1 MAPTLCGMARQ
12 CDFPVFDA
20 DNHLYETEDA
30 FTRHLPAK
38 YRSAI
43 DYVQVRGRTKI
54 VVRGQI
60 SEYIPNPTFE
70 VVARPGAQ
78 EEYFRVGNP
87 EGKSYREIVGE
98 PMKSIPA
105 FREPAPRIELM
116 DELGV
121 DRALMFPTLASLL
134 EERMRDDPDLIHA
147 VVHSLNEW
155 MYETWSFDYEG
166 RIFATPV
173 ITLPIVDKA
182 IEELAWCVERGA
194 KTVLIRPAPV
204 PGYSGSRSF
213 GFEEFDP
220 FWQAVQDAGILVSMH
235 ASDSG
240 YSRYQGDWTGPQEML
255 PFRPDAFRMMTHGK
269 RPIEDTMSALVC
281 HGVITRFPDLKIAAV
296 ENGGDWVVP
305 FLEHLED
312 TYRKMPHAFDEDP
325 IAAFKRNI
333 WISPF
338 HEDKIDKLIEAIGAD
353 HVLFGSD
360 YPHPEGL
367 AEPCSYLDHLPP
379 GLAPT
384 DIEAIMGGNLGRLM
398 GIRVP
403 ASA

>member
-1 MAPTLCGMARQ
+1 MART

-20 DNHLYETEDA
+20 DNHLYETRDA
-30 FTRHLPAK
+30 FTRHLPDK
-38 YRSAI
+38 YKHVI
-43 DYVQVRGRTKI
+43 DYVEVRGRTKI

-60 SEYIPNPTFE
+60 SEYIPNPTFD

-78 EEYFRVGNP
+78 EEYFRIGNP
-87 EGKSYREIVGE
+87 EGKSYREIIGD
-98 PMKSIPA
+98 PMKCIPA

-121 DRALMFPTLASLL
+121 DRTLMFPTLASLL
-134 EERMRDDPDLIHA
+134 EERLRDDPLAIH
-147 VVHSLNEW
+147 VIVHSLNEW
-155 MYETWSFDYEG
+155 LYETWQFNYED
-166 RIFATPV
+166 RIFTTPV
-173 ITLPIVDKA
+173 ITLPIVEKA
-182 IEELAWCVERGA
+182 IEELEWCVERGA

-204 PGYSGSRSF
+204 PGYGGSRSF

-220 FWQAVQDAGILVSMH
+220 FWQRVVDLDVLVSMH

-240 YSRYQGDWTGPQEML
+240 YSRYQSDWTGPMEML

-281 HGVITRFPDLKIAAV
+281 HGVITRFPELRIAAV
-296 ENGGDWVVP
+296 ENGGDWVIP
-305 FLEHLED
+305 FLHHLED
-312 TYRKMPHAFDEDP
+312 TYRKMPHAFDEEP
-325 IAAFKRNI
+325 VAAFKRNI

-338 HEDKIDKLIEAIGAD
+338 HEDDIAGLIDAIGAD
-353 HVLFGSD
+353 HILFGSD

-379 GLAPT
+379 GLSDDDVAG
-384 DIEAIMGGNLGRLM
+384 IMGGNLANIMKVG
-398 GIRVP
+398 VTV
-403 ASA
+403 